1 MEEQNLKA
9 TTKTV
14 IDFIRAYRNRPAGES
29 EEAFLTRKFAEYPE
43 LWKNEEECRRDAA
56 EIVQSIQAAEAARQ
70 EYEEHRNAGK
80 SPESYMASKIEMGAR
95 VSGAVNVGNYA
106 KGIDQALETANE
118 AMRQRVTT
126 AMGEINQ
133 NPQLKGIIMETDH
146 VNTFNIDA
154 AAHESTAQAQAL
166 DSHGLNS
173 VDVTVTNPDGT
184 KQNYQAKCG
193 MDADHTNQA
202 FENGDYTGQ
211 EKLVP
216 KGQTQDVPNST
227 DHIESTDGVKSTAR
241 TNEEYE
247 QKQEEFQKQEKPEDI
262 DPGYE
267 WKGVNK
273 VAIAKSICRKAVWAG
288 ILAIGF
294 QGARILGR
302 RIWNF
307 FTGKENPTIEEDLQ
321 EFVSSSI
328 TSGAGAGLTVAV
340 TGGITVAVKS
350 GWLGT
355 ALKATPVGWIANS
368 VCIGIENLKIL
379 SKLGKGEINEEQ
391 ALDMAARTT
400 TSLVG
405 GLIVGT
411 KGAAIGAAICTP
423 LGPVG
428 MAIGGLTCGIVGSIA
443 GSTIAEAVYEGAKKA
458 VSAVWKVGQAVA
470 KAGLGILNGIGS
482 GIAAFGRGIA
492 SIFSW

>member
-9 TTKTV
+9 TTNTV
-14 IDFIRAYRNRPAGES
+14 IDFIRAYKNRPAGES
-29 EEAFLTRKFAEYPE
+29 EENFLIRQFKKYPE

-70 EYEEHRNAGK
+70 EYEVHRNAGK
-80 SPESYMASKIEMGAR
+80 SQESYMASKIETGAK
-95 VSGAVNVGNYA
+95 VSGAVAVGNYA
-106 KGIDQALETANE
+106 RGIDRALETANE

-154 AAHESTAQAQAL
+154 AAKESTAQAQAL

-173 VDVTVTNPDGT
+173 VDVTVKNPDGT
-184 KQNYQAKCG
+184 TQNYQAKCG

-227 DHIESTDGVKSTAR
+227 DHLESKDGVKSTAR

-273 VAIAKSICRKAVWAG
+273 VAIAKSIGRKAMWAG
-288 ILAIGF
+288 LLAVGF

-302 RIWNF
+302 RIWNY
-307 FTGKENPTIEEDLQ
+307 FTGKENPTIEEDLR
-321 EFVSSSI
+321 EFVISAI

-368 VCIGIENLKIL
+368 VCIGIENVKIFW
-379 SKLGKGEINEEQ
+379 KLGRGEISVVE
-391 ALDMAARTT
+391 AMDMAART
-400 TSLVG
+400 SISMAG
-405 GLIVGT
+405 GLIVGSQ
-411 KGAAIGAAICTP
+411 GAAIGAAIGTIF
-423 LGPVG
+423 GPVG
-428 MAIGGLTCGIVGSIA
+428 TAIGGLAGGIVGGIA
-443 GSTIAEAVYEGAKKA
+443 GSTFGEAVYDGAKKA
-458 VSAVWKVGQAVA
+458 VSAVWKAGKAVA
-470 KAGLGILNGIGS
+470 ETGLAVLDGIGS
-482 GIAAFGRGIA
+482 GIASVGRGIA